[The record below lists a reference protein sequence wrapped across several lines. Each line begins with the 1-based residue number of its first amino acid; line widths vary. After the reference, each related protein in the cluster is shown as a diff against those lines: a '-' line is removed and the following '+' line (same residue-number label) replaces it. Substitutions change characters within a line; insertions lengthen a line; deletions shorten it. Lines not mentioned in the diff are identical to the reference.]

1 MSTAEPRRTAS
12 PVPTEEIGMAVPEQH
27 ESRRPSTGAVA
38 DVVLGLFMVAVFG
51 WAFLEAADWSFKAA
65 LFPRIVT
72 GLGFTVALLQVV
84 QSLLRLARGRRAAAD
99 PTPATS
105 PAGPIGPVPGAAP
118 AEAVPQAAGTTS
130 EDDVNEDDVEYVF
143 QTAGARR
150 WTEAVAWVTAFFVL
164 LYVAGLFVTA
174 PLFSFL
180 YLRFAGRR
188 TWVFCAIYAVVVG
201 VVLYAA
207 FELALGIPVPPG
219 LFLD

>member
-1 MSTAEPRRTAS
+1 MADQAPQAPSRTSARD
-12 PVPTEEIGMAVPEQH
+12 V
-27 ESRRPSTGAVA
+27 VA
-38 DVVLGLFMVAVFG
+38 DVVLALLLLALFG

-72 GLGFTVALLQVV
+72 GLGFTMAALQLV
-84 QSLLRLARGRRAAAD
+84 QSLLRLARGRRAAGA
-99 PTPATS
+99 PEPVTS
-105 PAGPIGPVPGAAP
+105 PAGPIEPVPAATP
-118 AEAVPQAAGTTS
+118 AESVPQAAGATT

-150 WTEAVAWVTAFFVL
+150 WTEAVTWVTAFFVL

-188 TWVFCAIYAVVVG
+188 SWTFCAIYAVVVG
-201 VVLYAA
+201 VVLYVA
-207 FELALGIPVPPG
+207 FEVLLGIPVPPG